1 VDQELMA
8 GKMLQVITT
17 HCPSMTHPWSY
28 DLSNVAWY
36 G

>member
-17 HCPSMTHPWSY
+17 HRPSMTHP
-28 DLSNVAWY
+28 
-36 G
+36 